1 MKNLRWWLLIIVAF
15 FFFGF
20 LLAYR
25 GEFIRF
31 LREAGVY
38 QLPPRAVKTVT
49 LQITDIYLGCRH
61 SENHQDEVTA
71 VELPVLLKKMQ
82 ENRKISVFTGEVLVL
97 NGEFPGLC
105 PVCQEEEFIGVYQG
119 HVAVY
124 AGRPGRPG
132 PVKEMTLLN
141 IQGLPEEEIADL
153 ETGITFMG
161 LEEKL
166 RILEAYSEEY
176 VRNNRPED

>member
-1 MKNLRWWLLIIVAF
+1 MKNRWWWLLIIAAF
-15 FFFGF
+15 FLGF
-20 LLAYR
+20 VSAYR
-25 GEFIRF
+25 GGFIRF
-31 LREAGVY
+31 FREAGVY
-38 QLPPRAVKTVT
+38 QLPPKAVKAVT

-61 SENHQDEVTA
+61 SENHQEEIIGE
-71 VELPVLLKKMQ
+71 ELPARLGKMQ
-82 ENRKISVFTGEVLVL
+82 ENREISVFTGEVLVL

-119 HVAVY
+119 YVAVY

-141 IQGLPEEEIADL
+141 IQGLPEEEITDL
-153 ETGITFMG
+153 ETGIAFSG

-166 RILEAYSEEY
+166 QILEAYSEEY
-176 VRNNRPED
+176 ARNNRPED